1 MAFSRYSR
9 TPVLDFG
16 SQYGTSHAV
25 TLVRRAVANKLLPT
39 QDILLQGAERLD
51 VLAGKIYG
59 DASYWW
65 ILAAASEIGWGLQ
78 VPAGTVISVP
88 ELEAVSKLVG

>member
-1 MAFSRYSR
+1 MAFSRYNR
-9 TPVLDFG
+9 TPILDFG
-16 SQYGTSHAV
+16 SQYGTSQAI
-25 TLVRRAVANKLLPT
+25 TLVRRAVANKLLPVK
-39 QDILLQGAERLD
+39 DILLQGAERLD